1 MRCTDHLDAHCEPLH
16 STNGTQ
22 RPRSPG
28 IPDEKGSETSKD
40 GPGHEVFAAEDPFA
54 RERVEDPTFKARI
67 YFQPDPDYDIE
78 AR

>member
-1 MRCTDHLDAHCEPLH
+1 MHCADHLDARCEPLH

-22 RPRSPG
+22 RPRSPR

-40 GPGHEVFAAEDPFA
+40 GHEVFAAQDPGA
-54 RERVEDPTFKARI
+54 RERMEDPTFKARI